1 MTKKELQTLKQE
13 YKNAIFDS
21 RYYFHKMSMAR
32 TKESKISYDLV
43 KHTELVIER
52 MLDVLKI
59 NPEELLPESEREYIK
74 KVAMETATK

>member
-13 YKNAIFDS
+13 YRNAIFDS
-21 RYYFHKMSMAR
+21 CYYFHKMSMTS
-32 TKESKISYDLV
+32 TKDSKIGYDLV

-52 MLDVLKI
+52 ILDVLKI
-59 NPEELLPESEREYIK
+59 NPEELLSENERNYIQ

>member
-52 MLDVLKI
+52 ILDVLKI
-59 NPEELLPESEREYIK
+59 NPEELLSENERNYIQ

>member
-21 RYYFHKMSMAR
+21 CYYFHKMSMAR

-52 MLDVLKI
+52 ILDVLKI
-59 NPEELLPESEREYIK
+59 NPEELLSEAEREYIK
-74 KVAMETATK
+74 KVVQEVVTK